1 MKISKRFSVALFF
14 LALLAI
20 DASAQCTQKISDLPA
35 APELLGFSLGMSKEQ
50 VKALVPQTHFG
61 RTDDFGVSK
70 TTINPFFDPSID
82 KTRFASVR
90 SVSLDFLDERLVSI
104 WIGFDETYKI
114 QAVNDFAKA
123 ISESFRLPNEWSQG
137 RARAQQ
143 LRCNGFQLIVTT
155 VAGGPSLRLLDVQ
168 ADDTIASRRQEKEER
183 DAAAEA
189 ASPNGE
195 TEDVRV
201 TADRN
206 ARTYYPAGCE
216 AAKDVSADNRLIFKN
231 AEEAQ
236 KAGFKLAKGCH

>member
-1 MKISKRFSVALFF
+1 MKICIRISVTLFAVSF
-14 LALLAI
+14 LAINAF
-20 DASAQCTQKISDLPA
+20 AQCTQKISDLPP
-35 APELLGFSLGMSKEQ
+35 APELLGFSLGMTKDQ

-61 RTDDFGVSK
+61 RNDDFGVSK

-90 SVSLDFLDERLVSI
+90 TVSLDFLDERLVSI

-114 QAVNDFAKA
+114 QAVSEFAKA
-123 ISESFRLPNEWSQG
+123 ISESFHVPNAWSPG

-143 LRCNGFQLIVTT
+143 LRCDGFQLIVTT

-168 ADDTIASRRQEKEER
+168 ADETIAARRTEKEER

-189 ASPNGE
+189 AAQNGE

-201 TADRN
+201 TADRKT
-206 ARTYYPAGCE
+206 RTYYPTGCE
-216 AAKDVSADNRLIFKN
+216 AAKDVSADDRLIFKN